1 MVNKSDIEFIKSE
14 YQKIQN
20 LYIKGDYNKVIEKTK
35 IILRKDSSQTTFYN
49 LIGLSYLQLEKF
61 EMAEKILKSGL
72 KVNSKSTSILC
83 NLGTIYRNWGKLDEA
98 EKNFKRV
105 LDINPKDVNALV
117 NYANLKRDLNK
128 IEESLELYNEA
139 FKINNNNE
147 TLLINYAGA
156 YQIAGKFE
164 MSKKILESLH
174 EKYPNN
180 IIAHKMYSS
189 INFYKEN
196 DKHQKIMIEKVS
208 DQNLSPDEKTTLFFS
223 IAKSFSDQKNPAKS
237 SEYFIKAN
245 KTKFLSF
252 KEYDFNSEKKLF
264 NKIKEIFSDYKFIS
278 DDYKKNPD
286 LIFIVGL
293 PRSGTTLI
301 HQIVSSHSKV
311 FGAGE
316 LSILRSSFL
325 NKLNELDFLKKILGN
340 NASDILFKKEIAN
353 IIFNKFKYYDK
364 KSIILDKAPLNFLWI
379 GFIKILFPNSKIIHS
394 KRNLKDTTLSI
405 YRNVFD
411 AASLAWTYDQD
422 CLIQFVKYYKD
433 LMNFWQNKIPN
444 FIYECEYENL
454 VNNKNLETQNLIKFC
469 NLDWEDKCI
478 DHTQNNTGIKT
489 ISIAQARKPIYKT
502 SVNLNETY
510 SKYLEFL
517 NQIEG

>member
-14 YQKIQN
+14 YKKIQN
-20 LYIKGDYNKVIEKTK
+20 LFIKGDYNKVIEKTK

-61 EMAEKILKSGL
+61 EMAEKILNSGL
-72 KVNSKSTSILC
+72 KINSKSTSILC
-83 NLGTIYRNWGKLDEA
+83 NLGTLYRNWGKLDEA

-105 LDINPKDVNALV
+105 LDINPKDINTLV

-128 IEESLELYNEA
+128 INESLELYNQA

-164 MSKKILESLH
+164 MSKEILKSLH
-174 EKYPNN
+174 KNYPNN
-180 IIAHKMYSS
+180 VVAHKMYSS

-196 DKHQKIMIEKVS
+196 DKHQEIMIKKVN
-208 DQNLSPDEKTTLFFS
+208 DQNLSPGNKTTLLFS

-245 KTKFLSF
+245 KAKFLGF
-252 KEYDFNSEKKLF
+252 KEYNFNSEKKLF
-264 NKIKEIFSDYKFIS
+264 DKIIEIFTNYKFIS
-278 DDYKKNPD
+278 DNSEKDPD

-301 HQIVSSHSKV
+301 HQIISSHSKV

-316 LSILRSSFL
+316 LSVLRSTFL
-325 NKLNELDFLKKILGN
+325 DKINELEFLKKILGN
-340 NASDILFKKEIAN
+340 SDSDNLFKKEIAN
-353 IIFNKFKYYDK
+353 LVLNKFKYYDK
-364 KSIILDKAPLNFLWI
+364 ESIILDKAPLNFLWL

-394 KRNLKDTTLSI
+394 KRNLKDTALSI
-405 YRNVFD
+405 YKNVFD
-411 AASLAWTYDQD
+411 ASSLTWAYDQD
-422 CLIQFVKYYKD
+422 CLIEYLKYYKNI
-433 LMNFWQNKIPN
+433 MKFWQNKIPN
-444 FIYECEYENL
+444 FIYNCEYENL

-469 NLDWEDKCI
+469 NLDWEDNCI
-478 DHTQNNTGIKT
+478 DHTQNDTGIKT
-489 ISIAQARKPIYKT
+489 VSIAQARKPIYKT

-517 NQIEG
+517 NQIEE